1 MTARTVEVQQR
12 TADAGR
18 SGSPPDPVIL
28 RLLEERLTVESLIRR
43 TVEEQL
49 RDLTLAPN
57 LDAWAARQT
66 LDRWYPADTAAEA
79 TACDSVRTPP
89 SPQTDVLRFF
99 THTYAGRLDPAAET
113 ERALRAF
120 AAGSFFIL
128 VNGRQV
134 ERLDEEIGFAAD
146 CTVTFLRVTPL
157 VGG

>member
-1 MTARTVEVQQR
+1 MTARTIEVQQR
-12 TADAGR
+12 TAGAGR
-18 SGSPPDPVIL
+18 SGSPPDPVVL
-28 RLLEERLTVESLIRR
+28 RLLEEYLTVESLIRH

-49 RDLTLAPN
+49 RDLTLAPK
-57 LDAWAARQT
+57 LDAWSARQT
-66 LDRWYPADTAAEA
+66 LDRWYPAVAATDTAA
-79 TACDSVRTPP
+79 CDPAP
-89 SPQTDVLRFF
+89 LPLPPQTDVLRYF
-99 THTYAGRLDPAAET
+99 THADAGRLDAAAET

-134 ERLDEEIGFAAD
+134 ERLDEEISFATD